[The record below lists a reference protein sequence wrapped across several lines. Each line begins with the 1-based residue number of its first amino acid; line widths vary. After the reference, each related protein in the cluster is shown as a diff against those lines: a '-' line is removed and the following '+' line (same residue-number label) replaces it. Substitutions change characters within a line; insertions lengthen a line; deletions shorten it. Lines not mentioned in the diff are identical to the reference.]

1 MYPLVRFFL
10 LAFPPEVAHR
20 IALQAMR
27 AWGRVAPLHAGG
39 EMVRVMGLTFRNRI
53 GLAAGFDKDA
63 VAVRG
68 LAGLG
73 FGFIEVGTVTP
84 RPQPGNPR
92 PRLFRSAPDRAVINR
107 MGFNSSGLDAVRGR
121 LAHLRGR
128 PLPVVLG
135 VNIGINRDTP
145 IARAADD
152 YRRGV
157 SALYP
162 YADYLAVNLSSPNTP
177 GLCSLQSAGA
187 ATLLMELHRE
197 REALAGATG
206 RRVPLVVK
214 VSPDLDEAGLR
225 AVAVS
230 VRQSGMDGVIATNT
244 TITRSAG
251 LPPSFAGKTGGLSG
265 APLVPLAIAAV
276 ATLRDALGP
285 GFPIIGAGGIC
296 GPETA
301 RAMFDAGA
309 DLLQIY
315 TGLVFEGPALI
326 RALRQL
332 P

>member
-1 MYPLVRFFL
+1 MYPLVRPFL
-10 LAFPPEVAHR
+10 FALPPEVAHR

-27 AWGRVAPLHAGG
+27 AWGRVAPLRDGVDT
-39 EMVRVMGLTFRNRI
+39 VRVMGLTFRNRI

-92 PRLFRSAPDRAVINR
+92 PRLFRSTPDRAVINR
-107 MGFNSSGLDAVRGR
+107 MGFNSIGLDAARGR
-121 LAHLRGR
+121 LARLRER
-128 PLPVVLG
+128 PLPVRLG
-135 VNIGINRDTP
+135 ANVGINRDTP

-152 YRRGV
+152 YRRGIT
-157 SALYP
+157 ALYP

-177 GLCSLQSAGA
+177 GLRSLQTAGTV
-187 ATLLMELHRE
+187 TLLMELHRE
-197 REALAGATG
+197 REALAEATG

-214 VSPDLDEAGLR
+214 VSPDLDEDDLR
-225 AVAVS
+225 AVAVA
-230 VRQSGMDGVIATNT
+230 VLEAGMDGVIATNT
-244 TITRSAG
+244 TLTRPAG
-251 LPPSFAGKTGGLSG
+251 LPPSFADEAGGLSG
-265 APLVPLAIAAV
+265 APLAPLATAAV

-301 RAMFDAGA
+301 RAMLDAGA
-309 DLLQIY
+309 DLLQVY

-326 RALRQL
+326 HILRRCS
-332 P
+332 